1 MIGSGSV
8 GDSTSGSRLPCAPA
22 DGTLTRVKDRPL
34 TRATLLVSLALCL
47 LVLGIY
53 GMVYAVRVQ
62 RVGGALQ
69 FAVLATSD
77 TPGNR
82 GYDGQYYYRIALD
95 PSAGQRPVPVPG
107 YPPVRIDRPAYR
119 YQRIGYPLLARAVA
133 LGRRERIATA
143 LVLVNVAAIA
153 LGTLFVALLL
163 ARNGVSPLYAV
174 AYATYV
180 GQVAS
185 FWRDLAEPLAT
196 VLIALA
202 LLLWRDE
209 RPLLPSLALLAAA
222 LTKETALLF
231 AAPLA
236 LYLLLYGR
244 WRPFATVV
252 GVVLLPYA
260 LWQLGLWAAFGQS
273 GVGGADRPPLLPLGG
288 LAGARTTRQL
298 LDAVPAAVLPALLC
312 LALLWRCVMLRWRR
326 ATAQEGVMTD
336 QWTLTDPC
344 NPASNRSWAARLRP
358 MRDIVGDLPTL
369 YLLANLAFVLWLP
382 AHSYAD
388 LWASGRNAQTL
399 VVAGLTHPALATT
412 RLRRSLFVLW
422 ACCSP
427 LLWL

>member
-1 MIGSGSV
+1 M
-8 GDSTSGSRLPCAPA
+8 
-22 DGTLTRVKDRPL
+22 LTRVNDRPL
-34 TRATLLVSLALCL
+34 TRATLLTSLALCL

-53 GMVYAVRVQ
+53 GTVYSVRVRQ
-62 RVGGALQ
+62 PGGALR

-95 PSAGQRPVPVPG
+95 PSAARRPVPVAG

-119 YQRIGYPLLARAVA
+119 YQRIGYPLLARVVA
-133 LGRRERIATA
+133 LGDRARIAGA

-163 ARNGVSPLYAV
+163 ARNGLSPLYAV
-174 AYATYV
+174 AFAAYV

-185 FWRDLAEPLAT
+185 FWRDLAEPLAAAL
-196 VLIALA
+196 VALA
-202 LLLWRDE
+202 LLHWRDE
-209 RPLLPSLALLAAA
+209 RPLLPSLVLLAAA
-222 LTKETALLF
+222 LTKEVALLF

-236 LYLLLYGR
+236 FSLLLYAR
-244 WRPFATVV
+244 WRSFWMVV

-288 LAGARTTRQL
+288 LSGARTTRQL
-298 LDAVPAAVLPALLC
+298 LEAVAAVVLPAVLC
-312 LALLWRCVMLRWRR
+312 MGLLWHGIALRRWQERR
-326 ATAQEGVMTD
+326 ASAMEGGRWQVVRAVVA
-336 QWTLTDPC
+336 DP
-344 NPASNRSWAARLRP
+344 
-358 MRDIVGDLPTL
+358 PTL
-369 YLLANLAFVLWLP
+369 YVCANVAFVFWLP

-388 LWASGRNAQTL
+388 LWASGRNAQML
-399 VVAGLTHPALATT
+399 VLAALAHPALATA
-412 RLRRSLFVLW
+412 RLRRALFVLW
-422 ACCSP
+422 ACCWP